1 MAIELEQESHADF
14 SHLIR
19 SHPCLSEEAHVKFGR
34 MHLPVSYE
42 CNIQCDFCIR
52 KLKTD
57 ETRPGVAYKVMT
69 PEESVDTV
77 HKALE
82 LCPDIRVIGIAGP
95 GDTLASPHAIDTFSR
110 IHKEF
115 PDKILCLSTNGLML
129 PQNVD
134 RLWEAGVRTISVTV
148 NAVDPEI
155 LSKIVSKV
163 QWEGKVLSGLEAA
176 SRLIDSQ
183 LSGIRLAAA
192 RGLLVKSNAVLIPGV
207 NDAHI
212 KEIARTLAAA
222 GASMFNI
229 IPLIPQGKFKA
240 YRTPGCAELNLV
252 RKEAE
257 EYLPVFR
264 HCKQCRADAC
274 GIPGKHVE
282 LSALL
287 YGYAAENT
295 FSHG

>member
-1 MAIELEQESHADF
+1 MAIELKQESGTDF
-14 SHLIR
+14 SHLLR
-19 SHPCLSEEAHVKFGR
+19 SHPCLSAEAHVKFGR
-34 MHLPVSYE
+34 MHLPVSYA

-52 KLKTD
+52 KLKTE

-69 PEESVDTV
+69 PDESIDTV
-77 HKALE
+77 KKALE
-82 LCPDIRVIGIAGP
+82 LCPEIQVIGIAGP
-95 GDTLASPHAIDTFSR
+95 GDTLASPHAIETFTR
-110 IHKEF
+110 IHAEF

-134 RLWEAGVRTISVTV
+134 RLWGAGVRTISVTV

-155 LSKIVSKV
+155 LRQIVSKV
-163 QWEGKVLSGLEAA
+163 VWEGEVLHGLPAA
-176 SRLIDSQ
+176 ERLIHSQ
-183 LSGIRLAAA
+183 LTGIRAAA
-192 RGLLVKSNAVLIPGV
+192 RKGFLVKSNAVLIPGV
-207 NDAHI
+207 NDTHI
-212 KEIARTLAAA
+212 AAIAETLAEA

-229 IPLIPQGKFKA
+229 IPLIPQGKFKDIA
-240 YRTPGCAELNLV
+240 TPSCAVLGSA

-257 EYLPVFR
+257 AYLPVFR

-287 YGYAAENT
+287 YGYATENT

>member
-1 MAIELEQESHADF
+1 MAIELQQESLTDF

-34 MHLPVSYE
+34 MHLPVSYD
-42 CNIQCDFCIR
+42 CNIQCDFCVR
-52 KLKTD
+52 KLKTE

-69 PEESVDTV
+69 PEESVGTV

-95 GDTLASPHAIDTFSR
+95 GDTLASPHAIETFSR
-110 IHKEF
+110 IHGEF
-115 PDKILCLSTNGLML
+115 PDKILCLSTNGLEL
-129 PQNVD
+129 PRNVD

-148 NAVDPEI
+148 NAVDPAI
-155 LSKIVSKV
+155 LAGIVSKV
-163 QWEGKVLSGLEAA
+163 QWEGKVLTGLEAT

-183 LSGIRLAAA
+183 LSGIRLAADK
-192 RGLLVKSNAVLIPGV
+192 GFLVKSNAVLIPGV

-212 KEIARTLAAA
+212 REIARTLAAA

-229 IPLIPQGKFKA
+229 IPLIPQGKFKDNRA
-240 YRTPGCAELNLV
+240 PGCAELNAA

-257 EYLPVFR
+257 EFLPVFR

-287 YGYAAENT
+287 YGYATENT